1 MNFWIVDQSSP
12 QVRFSST
19 GRIALEYTRP
29 PMHGSVAIICSR
41 DWPLAPEIAERLR
54 NQGIAG
60 ETLALDAVFQGDAV
74 SVLPD
79 GVVWQGH
86 RLQRFRAVL
95 VERARF
101 AWPQPQQIERL
112 LEDGAPSRARVTRE
126 RESRSLAISALEVA
140 AETTRVINHPSTVH
154 LVVSPATALHRLGA
168 TGLPV
173 HPWRIQP
180 APENGD
186 DGLVLDSVGR
196 ELRHEPGRPA
206 VGQPALLLDA
216 ANGEVVSVCMVGRRA
231 AGARLYADG
240 GAWLDGRH
248 SATLTARE
256 IAPEVLATAA
266 RAAVALAVDLAVI
279 SVHLET
285 QLPTVLFA
293 DAGPDLAHWN
303 RALEGRVGDSLAE
316 HLAVIV
322 AGEEGVEP

>member
-1 MNFWIVDQSSP
+1 M
-12 QVRFSST
+12 
-19 GRIALEYTRP
+19 
-29 PMHGSVAIICSR
+29 
-41 DWPLAPEIAERLR
+41 
-54 NQGIAG
+54 
-60 ETLALDAVFQGDAV
+60 

-86 RLQRFRAVL
+86 GLQGFGAVL

-112 LEDGAPSRARVTRE
+112 LEEGAPSRARVARE

-154 LVVSPATALHRLGA
+154 LVVSPATALHRLDA
-168 TGLPV
+168 AGLPV
-173 HPWRIQP
+173 HPWRIRP
-180 APENGD
+180 APENGGD
-186 DGLVLDSVGR
+186 WLVLDSVGR

-206 VGQPALLLDA
+206 VGQPALFLDA
-216 ANGEVVSVCMVGRRA
+216 ANGEVVSVCMIGHRA

-240 GAWLDGRH
+240 GSWLDGRH

-256 IAPEVLATAA
+256 IAPEILTTVA
-266 RAAVALAVDLAVI
+266 RAAVALAVEIAVI
-279 SVHLET
+279 SVHLKT

-303 RALEGRVGDSLAE
+303 RALDGRVVDTLAE
-316 HLAVIV
+316 HLAGIV
-322 AGEEGVEP
+322 AGEEGVQP